1 MKVNLKSLKRL
12 KTAAVVLGMAAAGV
26 CYSCSGGLGAD
37 PTEMILELESGGET
51 EPAGDLERGIDLRPE
66 GPDETPGNDGGGQEV
81 PGNGG
86 GGQKAPGNGAGGQEV
101 PGNGGDGREA
111 PEKNGDGAGNTPASQ
126 PASTQPGVLATAQD
140 SHEIYYVHVCGQ
152 VVNPGVYALEPGSR
166 IYEAVERAGGFG
178 PEAAASY
185 LNLAWEIADGMKIE
199 VPTASQAKEWEK
211 TGNTGIES
219 GPAGADRT
227 AANPRRPGAAADSL
241 NASPLGAE
249 RKVNL
254 NTAGKEELMTLKG
267 IGEAKAEDII
277 KYRETY
283 GPFQKIEDIMNISR
297 IKDAAFQKIKDSIT
311 V

>member
-26 CYSCSGGLGAD
+26 CYGCSGGLRAD

-51 EPAGDLERGIDLRPE
+51 ESAGDLECGIDLRPE
-66 GPDETPGNDGGGQEV
+66 GPDETS
-81 PGNGG
+81 GNGG
-86 GGQKAPGNGAGGQEV
+86 GGQEAPGNG
-101 PGNGGDGREA
+101 GGDQEA
-111 PEKNGDGAGNTPASQ
+111 PGKNGDGAGNTPASQ

-199 VPTASQAKEWEK
+199 VPTASQAREWEK

-219 GPAGADRT
+219 GPAREDRT
-227 AANPRRPGAAADSL
+227 AAGAGRQNATAGGLYAPGE
-241 NASPLGAE
+241 GAE

-283 GPFQKIEDIMNISR
+283 GPFQKIEDIMNISG

>member
-26 CYSCSGGLGAD
+26 CYGCSGGLRAD

-51 EPAGDLERGIDLRPE
+51 ESAGDLECGIDLRPE
-66 GPDETPGNDGGGQEV
+66 GPDETS
-81 PGNGG
+81 GNGG
-86 GGQKAPGNGAGGQEV
+86 GGQEAPGNG
-101 PGNGGDGREA
+101 GGDQEA

-199 VPTASQAKEWEK
+199 VPTASQAREWEK

-219 GPAGADRT
+219 GPAREDRT
-227 AANPRRPGAAADSL
+227 AAGAGRQNATAGGLYAPGE
-241 NASPLGAE
+241 GAE

-283 GPFQKIEDIMNISR
+283 GPFQKIEDIMNISG

>member
-1 MKVNLKSLKRL
+1 MKVNLKSLKRV

-26 CYSCSGGLGAD
+26 CYGCSGGPGAD
-37 PTEMILELESGGET
+37 RTEMILELESGGET
-51 EPAGDLERGIDLRPE
+51 ESAGDLERGIELRP
-66 GPDETPGNDGGGQEV
+66 
-81 PGNGG
+81 
-86 GGQKAPGNGAGGQEV
+86 
-101 PGNGGDGREA
+101 
-111 PEKNGDGAGNTPASQ
+111 DGAGESPGAPEHGAGEQNLQALSQ
-126 PASTQPGVLATAQD
+126 PDAPAAAQD

-178 PEAAASY
+178 PEAATSY

-283 GPFQKIEDIMNISR
+283 GPFQKIEDIMNISG